1 MNWIYINRYNIIA
14 EGLLFIMKFEKLPCF
29 NKKKNKSKCIV
40 HLLQQLQRG
49 QPAEIQSLQHC
60 SLPPDHFYKCI
71 KTCITTFCLLVN
83 EQIYMNLKI
92 L

>member
-1 MNWIYINRYNIIA
+1 MDRYTIIA
-14 EGLLFIMKFEKLPCF
+14 EGLLFIMTFEMLPCF
-29 NKKKNKSKCIV
+29 NKKKGEKKNKSKCIV

-49 QPAEIQSLQHC
+49 TPAEIQSLQCC

-71 KTCITTFCLLVN
+71 KTCITTFCPLVN
-83 EQIYMNLKI
+83 EKIYMNLKI